1 MSEPLDKY
9 CCRTVCKWWYNLTV
23 ITQTSQRV
31 IFIKRIGADLE
42 LVTLMQAHFVKHKTM
57 GKTGVLKVM
66 VGWDSV

>member
-1 MSEPLDKY
+1 M
-9 CCRTVCKWWYNLTV
+9 